1 MAFLDETGLGYF
13 WNKLKQKFLPLAGGT
28 VTGNLAVKGSL
39 TAAGAEVVTKD
50 KLEVSNNLGTLVAS
64 YDGQSTVFF
73 DFNLTS
79 QTIIRIAF
87 DNNNVRQLFTTNGGQ
102 SWQTIW
108 SK

>member
-28 VTGNLAVKGSL
+28 VAGNLAVNGTL
-39 TAAGAEVVTKD
+39 TAAGAEVVTKN
-50 KLEVSNNLGTLVAS
+50 KLEVSNNLGTMVFS
-64 YDGQSTVFF
+64 YDGQSTVFA
-73 DFNLTS
+73 DWNITT
-79 QTIIRIAF
+79 QMIIRIAF
-87 DNNNVRQLFTTNGGQ
+87 DNNGIRQLFTTNGGQ